1 MRLWI
6 IFSRILLGTERREMG
21 LNDDG
26 VSLVVE
32 DGFGIGTTL
41 ACFHDCGKCPFEI
54 VRLNK
59 LAKDGAMVLATAFSI
74 RADIPSGPV
83 ALVTSRLLNNVCTSS
98 VLQKS
103 DSLLAFDGMSEVCS
117 ISGGRELFQQLAK

>member
-32 DGFGIGTTL
+32 DGFGIGCVL
-41 ACFHDCGKCPFEI
+41 DVFWRPEFLK
-54 VRLNK
+54 RKSNK
-59 LAKDGAMVLATAFSI
+59 NTKNTAIITKNS
-74 RADIPSGPV
+74 A
-83 ALVTSRLLNNVCTSS
+83 
-98 VLQKS
+98 
-103 DSLLAFDGMSEVCS
+103 
-117 ISGGRELFQQLAK
+117 RERY

>member
-6 IFSRILLGTERREMG
+6 NFSRILLGTERGEMG

-32 DGFGIGTTL
+32 DGFGIGTTQ

-59 LAKDGAMVLATAFSI
+59 LTKDGAMVLATAFSI
-74 RADIPSGPV
+74 
-83 ALVTSRLLNNVCTSS
+83 
-98 VLQKS
+98 
-103 DSLLAFDGMSEVCS
+103 
-117 ISGGRELFQQLAK
+117 

>member
-1 MRLWI
+1 
-6 IFSRILLGTERREMG
+6 MG

-32 DGFGIGTTL
+32 DSFGIGTTL

-74 RADIPSGPV
+74 QADIPSGPV
-83 ALVTSRLLNNVCTSS
+83 ALVTSRLLNNACTSS

-103 DSLLAFDGMSEVCS
+103 DSLLAFEGVSEVCS